1 VSSRADKTKDVQVL
15 DLERLESRVGT
26 LRTSFA
32 SASPYPHVVLDA
44 FLEPQAA
51 ADAMEEFAA
60 LQDGPWNSYVHVNE
74 AKFSHTD
81 PTSWGPCLRSILETL
96 NSPRFVDFVAEL
108 TGIDGLVADPAL
120 EGGGLHR
127 STTGGFLNVHA
138 DFTVHP
144 HHLDWSR
151 RINLLLYLNED
162 WRPEYGGDLELW
174 SADMKRCEKSI
185 APLGNRVVIF
195 ETGLDSFHGH
205 PEPMTCPTDVHRQSL
220 ALYYFTR
227 EDRPVIRSTE
237 YRGRP
242 GDGARSALIYA
253 DKQLLRMYD
262 RVKRRFGLS
271 DEMAWKVLGRLH
283 RFRKKDSPEG
293 RSPEG

>member
-1 VSSRADKTKDVQVL
+1 MDTNEMRHMCVL
-15 DLERLESRVGT
+15 DLDKLEYDVDP
-26 LRTSFA
+26 LRASFR
-32 SASPYPHVVLDA
+32 SASPFPHIVLDG
-44 FLEPQAA
+44 FLQPEAA
-51 ADAMEEFAA
+51 RGAMDEFAA
-60 LQDGPWNSYVHVNE
+60 LQRAEWHSYVHVNE

-81 PTSWGPCLRSILETL
+81 PASWGRCLRSILETL
-96 NSPRFVDFVAEL
+96 NSPRFVDFLGEL
-108 TGIDGLVADPAL
+108 TGIEGLLADPTL

-127 STTGGFLNVHA
+127 STSGGYLNIHA

-144 HHLDWSR
+144 HHVDWSR
-151 RINLLLYLNED
+151 RLNLILYLNED

-174 SADMKRCEKSI
+174 SADMKKCVRSI

-205 PEPMTCPTDVHRQSL
+205 PEPMPCPSGVHRCSL

-227 EDRPVIRSTE
+227 EERPVLRSTE

-242 GDGARSALIYA
+242 GDGAHAALIYA
-253 DKQLLRMYD
+253 DKQLLRAYD

-271 DEMAWKVLGRLH
+271 DQVAWKILDRIS
-283 RFRKKDSPEG
+283 RFRKRAFRG
-293 RSPEG
+293 TRSP

>member
-1 VSSRADKTKDVQVL
+1 VSTEASQARDTDVL
-15 DLERLESRVGT
+15 DLEALEQNVGA
-26 LRTSFA
+26 LRTSFQ
-32 SASPYPHVVLDA
+32 SATPYPHIVFDD
-44 FLEPQAA
+44 FLEQRAA
-51 ADAMEEFAA
+51 HEAMEEFAA
-60 LQDGPWNSYVHVNE
+60 LQDSPWHSYVHVNE

-81 PTSWGPCLRSILETL
+81 PTSWGPCLRRILDTL
-96 NSPRFVDFVAEL
+96 NSPRFVDFVGEL
-108 TGIDGLVADPAL
+108 TGIEGLMADPAL

-162 WRPEYGGDLELW
+162 WRPNYGGDLELW
-174 SADMKRCEKSI
+174 SPDMKRCEKSI

-195 ETGLDSFHGH
+195 RTDMDSFHGH
-205 PEPMTCPTDVHRQSL
+205 PEPMTCPKDVHRRSM

-227 EDRPVIRSTE
+227 EDRPVVRSTE

-242 GDGARSALIYA
+242 GDGLRSALIYA
-253 DKQLLRMYD
+253 DKQLLRTYD
-262 RVKRRFGLS
+262 RIKRRFGLS
-271 DEMAWKVLGRLH
+271 DDVAWKVLGRLD
-283 RFRKKDSPEG
+283 RLKRKGSPEE
-293 RSPEG
+293 RSR